1 MTILGRFIKQ
11 PAEKESY
18 SIEFEDDLVDAD
30 AIASATAVV
39 EPIGLNLVS
48 TLVIGTRV
56 KVLVSGGGPVGTRHK
71 ITVTATT
78 DDGRILQDEFYVIIK
93 EY

>member
-1 MTILGRFIKQ
+1 MTILGRFTKQ
-11 PAEKESY
+11 PAERETY

-30 AIASATAVV
+30 AIASATADV
-39 EPIGLNLVS
+39 EPVGLNLES

-56 KVLVSGGGPVGTRHK
+56 KILVSGGGPVGTRHK

-78 DDGRILQDEFYVIIK
+78 DDGRILQDEFYIVIK
-93 EY
+93 DY

>member
-1 MTILGRFIKQ
+1 MTILGRFTKQ

-18 SIEFEDDLVDAD
+18 SIEFEDDLVNAD
-30 AIASATAVV
+30 AIASAISVV
-39 EPIGLNLVS
+39 EPAGLNLES

-56 KVLVSGGGPVGTRHK
+56 KILVSGGGPVGTRHK

-78 DDGRILQDEFYVIIK
+78 DDGRILQDEFYIVIK
-93 EY
+93 DY

>member
-1 MTILGRFIKQ
+1 MSILGRYIKQ

-18 SIEFEDDLVDAD
+18 SVEYADDLVDQD
-30 AIASATAVV
+30 AIASAETTVT
-39 EPIGLNLVS
+39 PTGLTIES

-56 KVLVSGGGPVGTRHK
+56 KVLVSGGGIPGTKHK

-78 DDGRILQDEFYVIIK
+78 DDGRILQDEFIVAIK

>member
-1 MTILGRFIKQ
+1 MTILGRFTKQ

-18 SIEFEDDLVDAD
+18 SIEFKDDLVDAD

-39 EPIGLNLVS
+39 EPAGLNIES

-56 KVLVSGGGPVGTRHK
+56 KVLVSGGGPGGTRHK

-78 DDGRILQDEFYVIIK
+78 DDGRILQDEFYVVIK

>member
-1 MTILGRFIKQ
+1 MTILGRFTKQ
-11 PAEKESY
+11 PAEIESY

-30 AIASATAVV
+30 GIASAVSVV
-39 EPIGLNLVS
+39 EPAGLTLVS
-48 TLVIGTRV
+48 TLVVGTRV
-56 KVLVSGGGPVGTRHK
+56 KVLVSAGGPAGTRHK

-78 DDGRILQDEFYVIIK
+78 DDGRILQDEFYVVIK